1 MVKSKIRR
9 QLKYKH
15 RRDPMEVKKYQGPF
29 MKLGNFFSEFP
40 KGRGRPKSP
49 APFMYRRK

>member
-15 RRDPMEVKKYQGPF
+15 RKDPMEVKKYQGPL
-29 MKLGNFFSEFP
+29 MKLGNFFPRFP
-40 KGRGRPKSP
+40 KGRGRPTHP
-49 APFMYRRK
+49 DPFMYRRK